1 MRKMNVSKLEIKW
14 ALGSVLLMTVLMIGC
29 GSTSS
34 GGGFSNVNVQY
45 SISGENISHNA
56 NESLDF
62 TVPGAGTD
70 FRKLTWFC
78 GNYKDRQR
86 SRVELT
92 FKKSNNTWVLDKED
106 FGGGSCG

>member
-1 MRKMNVSKLEIKW
+1 MSKLEIKG
-14 ALGSVLLMTVLMIGC
+14 ALGLVLLVAVLMIGC

-34 GGGFSNVNVQY
+34 GGGFANVDVQY
-45 SISGENISHNA
+45 SISGDRITHNA
-56 NESLDF
+56 NESQDYTL
-62 TVPGAGTD
+62 PGVGTD

-78 GNYKDRQR
+78 ANYKDHQR

-106 FGGGSCG
+106 FSGGSCA

>member
-1 MRKMNVSKLEIKW
+1 MSKLEIKG
-14 ALGSVLLMTVLMIGC
+14 ALGLVLLVTVLMIGC

-34 GGGFSNVNVQY
+34 GGGFANVDVQY
-45 SISGENISHNA
+45 SISGNNISHNA

-70 FRKLTWFC
+70 YRKLTWFC
-78 GNYKDRQR
+78 GNYKGNQR

-92 FKKSNNTWVLDKED
+92 FKKANNTWVLDKED
-106 FGGGSCG
+106 LGGGSCG

>member
-1 MRKMNVSKLEIKW
+1 MNKLEIKG
-14 ALGSVLLMTVLMIGC
+14 ALGLVLLVAVLMIGC

-34 GGGFSNVNVQY
+34 GGGFGNVDVQY
-45 SISGENISHNA
+45 SISGDRITHNA
-56 NESLDF
+56 NESQDYTL
-62 TVPGAGTD
+62 PGVGTE

-78 GNYKDRQR
+78 GNYKEHQR

-106 FGGGSCG
+106 FSGGSCG

>member
-1 MRKMNVSKLEIKW
+1 MNANKLEIKG
-14 ALGSVLLMTVLMIGC
+14 ALGLVLLVTVLMIGC

-34 GGGFSNVNVQY
+34 GGGFANVDVQY
-45 SISGENISHNA
+45 SISGNNISHNA

-70 FRKLTWFC
+70 YRKLTWFC
-78 GNYKDRQR
+78 GNYKGNQR

-92 FKKSNNTWVLDKED
+92 FKKANNTWVLDKED

>member
-1 MRKMNVSKLEIKW
+1 MKASKLEIGW
-14 ALGSVLLMTVLMIGC
+14 ALGLVLLAAVLIIGC
-29 GSTSS
+29 GTTSS
-34 GGGFSNVNVQY
+34 GGGFANVDVQFTV
-45 SISGENISHNA
+45 SGDRISHNA
-56 NESLDF
+56 NESIDF

-92 FKKSNNTWVLDKED
+92 FKKTNNTWVLDKED
-106 FGGGSCG
+106 FSGGTCA